1 MGVPLILMKP
11 EEVYKLITEVRKE
24 LKDDFEHLEEKS
36 DKIFVKVEAFDPVRK
51 LVYGLVGIVLTG
63 VMVAIL
69 GLVVIK

>member
-1 MGVPLILMKP
+1 MKA
-11 EEVYKLITEVRKE
+11 EEVYKLINDMRKE
-24 LKDDFEHLEEKS
+24 LKTDFEQLEEKS

-69 GLVVIK
+69 GLVVIR